1 MSCQM
6 VRMESAP
13 AERRVDS
20 SDECASAQICMIK
33 KGGEISRW
41 LRYEESKGKTHLVLV
56 VIQRLDT
63 FFFLDIPEL
72 YQSIRRGRHEL
83 LTMRQ
88 KIDSEHR
95 VRMSLKRLNHAA
107 KDD

>member
-33 KGGEISRW
+33 KGGRLVDGYVTERVKEKPTLSSW
-41 LRYEESKGKTHLVLV
+41 LSNVL
-56 VIQRLDT
+56 IHSSSLI
-63 FFFLDIPEL
+63 F
-72 YQSIRRGRHEL
+72 QSF
-83 LTMRQ
+83 TNPS
-88 KIDSEHR
+88 DADVTSC
-95 VRMSLKRLNHAA
+95 
-107 KDD
+107 